1 MKTQLFTRC
10 SCGLILAALPW
21 MGGCAQ
27 QTGAETPDLVSL
39 AMTDATNPVA
49 TTEEASPLPAA
60 TEPAAPAAPLS
71 GVDDAPPV
79 VVPAP
84 STGTVLPPNIRPSS
98 PLADVV
104 KMAQSGVDEVVMLTF
119 ITNASGTFSLGS
131 EEIIYLNDLGV
142 SNELITAMMQRDQ
155 NNKQFWASNAQA
167 QAVASAPA
175 ATEVPAEPVEAAA
188 PSYVEAPQAAPA
200 EPQPVITSN
209 DYFYDTLSPYGTW
222 VNVEGYG
229 LCWQPTVVVVN
240 RHWQPYSD
248 RGRWIYTD
256 AGWYWLSDYS
266 WGWATFHYGRWFQHA
281 RWGWCWWPDR
291 VWAPSWVTWRYS
303 GDYCG
308 WAPLPPAAIYR
319 PGFGFS
325 YYGRSVGF
333 GFDFGIA
340 ASWYTFVPVSRFC
353 DPRPYRYRLPG
364 HHVTK
369 IYHNTTVINN
379 YGSGNRNTVINRGIA
394 PERISAVTKT
404 EIRPV
409 ALRDSAHG
417 TGRVGRG
424 ERLEQDGR
432 SLVVRRPHFPESS
445 GEVRSAAAT
454 GRTPSQPVAGRTEG
468 FRSHVNRPSEGA
480 AMHDPR
486 EGLRSPRSGSNLEST
501 RPRTPVT
508 TMETPQ
514 RDTPRI
520 QSPGISAP
528 LRPATPP
535 VAATTPPAGNS
546 PRVSPGSSR
555 GESVADRERPTVQR
569 PAQPSPGRSID
580 RPTQAVP
587 SKPAPAPT
595 APRAQVQTTP
605 AIPAAPTRTSSSPV
619 VIGRQDRQAPTVS
632 RSTPAA
638 SMAGSTGSQIGSTR
652 PSTTDT
658 WSSRQQPQASRSDV
672 MRIPSSNSRPTYS
685 PPTAPAPVQ
694 RSWTPPAPSS
704 RTTIAPPQVN
714 RTPSFSPPPT
724 AAARPQPAAPAMSA
738 PRAPSVSPAPVAPA
752 PRVQASPPPSS
763 RSGPTAP
770 SRSDSGSRGRDR
782 R

>member
-1 MKTQLFTRC
+1 MQYG
-10 SCGLILAALPW
+10 CGLILAVLPL

-27 QTGAETPDLVSL
+27 QTGAETPGLVSL
-39 AMTDATNPVA
+39 AMADATNPVA
-49 TTEEASPLPAA
+49 TPEEASPLSAA

-71 GVDDAPPV
+71 GADDDSPV

-84 STGTVLPPNIRPSS
+84 SAGTVLPPNIRPSS

-119 ITNASGTFSLGS
+119 ITNATGTFSLGS

-155 NNKQFWASNAQA
+155 INKQFWAGNAQA
-167 QAVASAPA
+167 PVAASAPA

-188 PSYVEAPQAAPA
+188 PSYVEPPQAAPA
-200 EPQPVITSN
+200 QPQPEITSN

-240 RHWQPYSD
+240 RQWQPYSD
-248 RGRWIYTD
+248 RGRWVYTD

-364 HHVTK
+364 HHVTR

-409 ALRDSAHG
+409 ALRDSAHV

-432 SLVVRRPHFPESS
+432 SLVVRRPHFPENS
-445 GEVRSAAAT
+445 GEHQTAAT
-454 GRTPSQPVAGRTEG
+454 AGRTAAT
-468 FRSHVNRPSEGA
+468 RSQGPSPSEGA
-480 AMHDPR
+480 ATLVPR
-486 EGLRSPRSGSNLEST
+486 EGLRSPQSGSNQERT
-501 RPRTPVT
+501 RSRTPVAT
-508 TMETPQ
+508 LETPG
-514 RDTPRI
+514 RDTPRV
-520 QSPGISAP
+520 QNPGVSAP
-528 LRPATPP
+528 VRPATPP
-535 VAATTPPAGNS
+535 VSATTPPAGTS
-546 PRVSPGSSR
+546 PRINSGSSR
-555 GESVADRERPTVQR
+555 NESVVGRERPAVQR

-580 RPTQAVP
+580 RPTQPVP
-587 SKPAPAPT
+587 SRPAPAPT
-595 APRAQVQTTP
+595 ASRAEMQTTP
-605 AIPAAPTRTSSSPV
+605 ATPAAPTRSSSSLV
-619 VIGRQDRQAPTVS
+619 VIGRQDRQAPTIS
-632 RSTPAA
+632 RTPAA
-638 SMAGSTGSQIGSTR
+638 TIAGSTGPQIGSTR
-652 PSTTDT
+652 PSTTDP
-658 WSSRQQPQASRSDV
+658 WSSRAQPQSSRSDILRV
-672 MRIPSSNSRPTYS
+672 PSSNSRPTYS
-685 PPTAPAPVQ
+685 APSTPAPVQ
-694 RSWTPPAPSS
+694 RSLTPPAPSS

-714 RTPSFSPPPT
+714 RTPSFAPPPAT
-724 AAARPQPAAPAMSA
+724 ARPQPSAPAMSA
-738 PRAPSVSPAPVAPA
+738 PRAPSVSPAPVAPS
-752 PRVQASPPPSS
+752 PQVQASPPPSS
-763 RSGPTAP
+763 RSGPTA
-770 SRSDSGSRGRDR
+770 SSQADSGSRSRDR